1 MKTRILVTG
10 GAGFI
15 GSHFVDR
22 LVDEGYETAV
32 VDNLS
37 NGKLNNIN
45 KKAQF
50 IEADITSQK
59 LSQIFR
65 RLSPQIV
72 FHLAAQS
79 SISKSLKAPSSDI
92 KINLLATQNI
102 LELSKLANVTKIIF
116 SSSAAV
122 YKPSNNL
129 PLNENLPKE
138 PISLYGV
145 SKLCSEFLIRNF
157 HKLHNLP
164 YASLRLANVYGPR
177 QDFTAEGGVVSIFT
191 QKLLEGSIAKIH
203 GNGTQTRDFIYV
215 SDVVEAFVN
224 SLRGE
229 VIGEFNIGSNKE
241 TSINNLLNILF
252 RVTKSK
258 VGKKYVSL
266 PHVEVQKSAL
276 SYLKFKNLTT
286 WSPKVSLEEGLSRT
300 YDYFNNL

>member
-102 LELSKLANVTKIIF
+102 LELSKSINHAKIIF

-129 PLNENLPKE
+129 PLNENSPKE
-138 PISLYGV
+138 PISL
-145 SKLCSEFLIRNF
+145 
-157 HKLHNLP
+157 
-164 YASLRLANVYGPR
+164 
-177 QDFTAEGGVVSIFT
+177 
-191 QKLLEGSIAKIH
+191 
-203 GNGTQTRDFIYV
+203 
-215 SDVVEAFVN
+215 
-224 SLRGE
+224 
-229 VIGEFNIGSNKE
+229 
-241 TSINNLLNILF
+241 
-252 RVTKSK
+252 
-258 VGKKYVSL
+258 
-266 PHVEVQKSAL
+266 
-276 SYLKFKNLTT
+276 
-286 WSPKVSLEEGLSRT
+286 
-300 YDYFNNL
+300 

>member
-1 MKTRILVTG
+1 MKVLVTG

-15 GSHFVDR
+15 GSH
-22 LVDEGYETAV
+22 LVDKLINGGYKVTV
-32 VDNLS
+32 IDDLS
-37 NGKLNNIN
+37 NGNLDFIN

-50 IEADITSQK
+50 VEADITSQK

-65 RLSPQIV
+65 RLSPQVV

-102 LELSKLANVTKIIF
+102 LELSKLVNVTKIIF

-129 PLNENLPKE
+129 PLNENSPKE

-164 YASLRLANVYGPR
+164 YASLRLANVYGP
-177 QDFTAEGGVVSIFT
+177 DKISL
-191 QKLLEGSIAKIH
+191 QK
-203 GNGTQTRDFIYV
+203 
-215 SDVVEAFVN
+215 EA
-224 SLRGE
+224 
-229 VIGEFNIGSNKE
+229 
-241 TSINNLLNILF
+241 LF
-252 RVTKSK
+252 R
-258 VGKKYVSL
+258 
-266 PHVEVQKSAL
+266 
-276 SYLKFKNLTT
+276 YLHKN
-286 WSPKVSLEEGLSRT
+286 
-300 YDYFNNL
+300 Y